1 MKKVI
6 IVSLPDTFTL
16 KKVVKTCDVEK
27 AVRMK
32 ARKVLK
38 PPLRTAGPM
47 SRRVLT
53 ALSPPEPEVCE
64 VRHEDVRLW

>member
-6 IVSLPDTFTL
+6 IVYLLLDTFTL

-53 ALSPPEPEVCE
+53 ALSSPEPETYE
-64 VRHEDVRLW
+64 VRREDVKL